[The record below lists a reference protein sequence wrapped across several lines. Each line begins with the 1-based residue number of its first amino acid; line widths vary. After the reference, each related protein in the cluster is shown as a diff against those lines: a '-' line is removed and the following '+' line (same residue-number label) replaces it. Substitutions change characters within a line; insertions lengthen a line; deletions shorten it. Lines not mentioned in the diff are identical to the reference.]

1 MTNKESGKIKKVK
14 DWLADKN
21 KIDKFEAQLRKIM
34 GDIFLQSMAKT
45 LNNPKILS
53 ESEITS
59 VINNKINSFLSEK
72 NEKS

>member
-21 KIDKFEAQLRKIM
+21 KIDKFEARLRKIM

>member
-1 MTNKESGKIKKVK
+1 MKNKEFGKIKKVK